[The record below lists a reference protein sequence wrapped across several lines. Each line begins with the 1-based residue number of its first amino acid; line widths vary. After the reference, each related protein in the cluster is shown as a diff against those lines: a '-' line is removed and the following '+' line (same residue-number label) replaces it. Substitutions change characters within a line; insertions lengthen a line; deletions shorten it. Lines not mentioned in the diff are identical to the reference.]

1 VARFRP
7 PNRILAVSP
16 LEETVRKL
24 ALVWGVSAVLGEQA
38 GTLDE
43 RFLEAIGAAKEAGQI
58 TKGDQIIMT
67 GGVTGSMPGSANVLE
82 IYTVGDD
89 R

>member
-1 VARFRP
+1 
-7 PNRILAVSP
+7 
-16 LEETVRKL
+16 
-24 ALVWGVSAVLGEQA
+24 
-38 GTLDE
+38 
-43 RFLEAIGAAKEAGQI
+43 
-58 TKGDQIIMT
+58 MT